1 MPKSTASPEQRL
13 SLDRIIEDMTTEE
26 LLAALLLG
34 RASIHIDHL
43 TQIISVEPEV
53 DTVAWYFAERIVV
66 SFGDRIRPALIK
78 SKLMLEL
85 VELLNAD
92 GRLAK

>member
-1 MPKSTASPEQRL
+1 MDHSKPSPKPRL

-26 LLAALLLG
+26 LLAALLLS

-43 TQIISVEPEV
+43 TQIISVEHEV
-53 DTVAWYFAERIVV
+53 DTVAWYLTERIVV

-85 VELLNAD
+85 VELLDAD
-92 GRLAK
+92 GRLDQ